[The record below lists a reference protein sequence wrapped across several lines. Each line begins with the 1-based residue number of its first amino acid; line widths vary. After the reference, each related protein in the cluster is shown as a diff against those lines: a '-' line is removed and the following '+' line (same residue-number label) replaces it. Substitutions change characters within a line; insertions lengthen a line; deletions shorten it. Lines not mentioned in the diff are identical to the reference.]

1 MKQLRF
7 SSFRQRLNAAFLA
20 VSLVPVLLCS
30 ALLLQIFR
38 FRMTA
43 DRQQNAEQQLDGAC
57 HAISAVQEGL
67 QEAALTLG
75 GNETVLG
82 ALSGGWEN
90 SASVYSALY
99 NATED
104 VRRFARFE
112 LYDADGT
119 LRYATQAVS
128 GAQSLPVSWGI
139 LKEAA
144 DEDAIVYCASI
155 DPTDLDEPVL
165 RAAARLTRDGR
176 TAGFL
181 VAAFYEGQLRTMLDS
196 LAGAQN
202 ALLVMDGFWHG
213 VYCSQQTQ
221 VQTLS
226 DALREQLLS
235 GRALTGL
242 SDNFVYT
249 ARQEETTGLFLVLQQ
264 PQVFTRGT
272 LRLLYTV
279 SALCALGGVAVSI
292 VLSLQLSRQVF
303 QPIGTLHR
311 AITQVGKNDLEVQ
324 VPVQEG
330 QCDELGEL
338 AQQFNG
344 MVLSLRRNQQALLE
358 NQQALNDA
366 QIRMMQAQL
375 NPHFLCNTLDTMK
388 WISKINQ
395 VPQVALMSTNLA
407 DILRFC
413 ISPDEF
419 VELRRELE
427 ILGRYVEIQR
437 IRLSD
442 SFTFEQDVQEDLL
455 SCLVPKMMLQPLV
468 ENAILHGL
476 SGVQDG
482 KLVVTAREL
491 NGVLEICVLDNGCG
505 FPADML
511 GQYKPPDKQTGHL
524 GLFNVDT
531 ILRKHYGESFGLRL
545 ENRKDGAGA
554 CITARLPV
562 RRRDADAAGAGSRG

>member
-38 FRMTA
+38 LRMTA
-43 DRQQNAEQQLDGAC
+43 DQQQNAGQQLDGAC
-57 HAISAVQEGL
+57 HALFSMQEGL
-67 QEAALTLG
+67 QEAAITLG
-75 GNETVLG
+75 GSETVLG

-99 NATED
+99 DATED

-112 LYDADGT
+112 LYDAEGT
-119 LRYATQAVS
+119 LMYATQTVH
-128 GAQSLPVSWGI
+128 GAQTLPVSWGI

-144 DEDAIVYCASI
+144 DADAIVYSASI

-165 RAAARLTRDGR
+165 RGAVRLTRDGQ

-181 VAAFYEGQLRTMLDS
+181 VAAFYETQLRAMFDS

-202 ALLVMDGFWHG
+202 EILLMDGFWRG
-213 VYCSQQTQ
+213 VYCSQQAQ

-226 DALREQLLS
+226 YALREQLLH
-235 GRALTGL
+235 GKALTGL

-249 ARQEETTGLFLVLQQ
+249 ARQDEATGLFLVLQQ

-292 VLSLQLSRQVF
+292 ALSLRLSRQMF

-311 AITQVGKNDLEVQ
+311 AITQVGRNDLEVQ

-344 MVLSLRRNQQALLE
+344 MVLSLRRNQQALLQ

-419 VELRRELE
+419 VELRQELA

-442 SFTFEQDVQEDLL
+442 SFTFAQDVPEELL
-455 SCLVPKMMLQPLV
+455 SCMVPKMMLQPLA

-482 KLVVTAREL
+482 RLTVTAREEG
-491 NGVLEICVLDNGCG
+491 GVLEICVLDNGCG
-505 FPADML
+505 FPAEML
-511 GQYKPPDKQTGHL
+511 GPYQAPEQQTGHL

-554 CITARLPV
+554 CITARLPM
-562 RRRDADAAGAGSRG
+562 RRRDADAAGAGC

>member
-38 FRMTA
+38 LRMTA
-43 DRQQNAEQQLDGAC
+43 DQQQNAEQQLDGAC
-57 HAISAVQEGL
+57 HALSSMQEGL
-67 QEAALTLG
+67 QEAASTLG
-75 GNETVLG
+75 GSETVLG

-99 NATED
+99 DATED

-112 LYDADGT
+112 LYDAEGT
-119 LRYATQAVS
+119 LMYATQTVH
-128 GAQSLPVSWGI
+128 GAQTLPVSWGI

-144 DEDAIVYCASI
+144 DADAIVYSASI

-165 RAAARLTRDGR
+165 RGAVRLTRDGQ

-181 VAAFYEGQLRTMLDS
+181 VAAFYETQLRAMFDS

-202 ALLVMDGFWHG
+202 EILLMDGFWRG
-213 VYCSQQTQ
+213 VYCSQQAQ

-226 DALREQLLS
+226 YALRGQLLH
-235 GRALTGL
+235 GKALTGL

-249 ARQEETTGLFLVLQQ
+249 ARQDEATGLFLVLQQ

-292 VLSLQLSRQVF
+292 ALSLRLSRQMF

-311 AITQVGKNDLEVQ
+311 AITQVGRNDLEVQ

-344 MVLSLRRNQQALLE
+344 MVLSLRRNQQALLQ

-419 VELRRELE
+419 VELRQELA

-442 SFTFEQDVQEDLL
+442 SFTFAQDVPEELL
-455 SCLVPKMMLQPLV
+455 SCMVPKMMLQPLA

-482 KLVVTAREL
+482 RLTVTARESD
-491 NGVLEICVLDNGCG
+491 GVLEICVLDNGCG
-505 FPADML
+505 FPAEML
-511 GQYKPPDKQTGHL
+511 GPYQAPEQQTGHL

-531 ILRKHYGESFGLRL
+531 ILRKHYGERFGLRL

-554 CITARLPV
+554 CITARLPM
-562 RRRDADAAGAGSRG
+562 RRRDADAAGAGC

>member
-38 FRMTA
+38 LRMTA
-43 DRQQNAEQQLDGAC
+43 DQQQNAGQQLDGAC
-57 HAISAVQEGL
+57 HALFSMQEGL
-67 QEAALTLG
+67 QEAAITLG
-75 GNETVLG
+75 GSETVLG

-99 NATED
+99 DATED

-112 LYDADGT
+112 LYDAEGT
-119 LRYATQAVS
+119 LMYATQTVH
-128 GAQSLPVSWGI
+128 GAQTLPVSWGI

-144 DEDAIVYCASI
+144 DADAIVYSASI

-165 RAAARLTRDGR
+165 RGAVRLTRDGQ

-181 VAAFYEGQLRTMLDS
+181 VAAFYETQLRAMFDS

-202 ALLVMDGFWHG
+202 EILLMDGFWRG
-213 VYCSQQTQ
+213 VYCSQQAQ

-226 DALREQLLS
+226 YALREQLLH
-235 GRALTGL
+235 GKALTGL

-249 ARQEETTGLFLVLQQ
+249 ARQDEATGLFLVLQQ

-292 VLSLQLSRQVF
+292 ALSLRLSRQMF

-311 AITQVGKNDLEVQ
+311 AITQVGRNDLEVQ

-344 MVLSLRRNQQALLE
+344 MVLSLRRNQQALLQ

-375 NPHFLCNTLDTMK
+375 NPHFLCNTFDTMK

-419 VELRRELE
+419 VELRQELA

-442 SFTFEQDVQEDLL
+442 SFTFAQDVPEELL
-455 SCLVPKMMLQPLV
+455 SCMVPKMMLQPLA

-476 SGVQDG
+476 SGVQEG
-482 KLVVTAREL
+482 RLTVTAREEG
-491 NGVLEICVLDNGCG
+491 GVLEICVLDNGCG

-511 GQYKPPDKQTGHL
+511 GPYQAPEQQTGHL

-531 ILRKHYGESFGLRL
+531 ILRKHYGERFGLRL

-554 CITARLPV
+554 CITARLPM
-562 RRRDADAAGAGSRG
+562 RRRDADAAGAGC

>member
-38 FRMTA
+38 LRMTA
-43 DRQQNAEQQLDGAC
+43 DQQQNAGQQLDGAC
-57 HAISAVQEGL
+57 HALFSMQEGL
-67 QEAALTLG
+67 QEAAITLG
-75 GNETVLG
+75 GSETVLG

-99 NATED
+99 DATED
-104 VRRFARFE
+104 VRRFARIE

-119 LRYATQAVS
+119 LRYATQTVL
-128 GAQSLPVSWGI
+128 GAQTLPVSWGI

-144 DEDAIVYCASI
+144 DADAIVYSASI

-165 RAAARLTRDGR
+165 RGAVRLTRDGQ

-181 VAAFYEGQLRTMLDS
+181 VAAFYETQLRAMFDS

-202 ALLVMDGFWHG
+202 EILLMDGFWRG
-213 VYCSQQTQ
+213 VYCSQQAQ

-226 DALREQLLS
+226 YALRGQLLH
-235 GRALTGL
+235 GKALTGL

-249 ARQEETTGLFLVLQQ
+249 ARQDEATGLFLVLQQ

-292 VLSLQLSRQVF
+292 ALSLRLSRQMF

-311 AITQVGKNDLEVQ
+311 AITQVGRNDLEVQ

-344 MVLSLRRNQQALLE
+344 MVLSLRRNQQALLQ

-419 VELRRELE
+419 VELRQELA

-442 SFTFEQDVQEDLL
+442 SFTFAQDVPEELL
-455 SCLVPKMMLQPLV
+455 SCMVPKMMLQPLA

-482 KLVVTAREL
+482 RLTVTAREEG
-491 NGVLEICVLDNGCG
+491 GVLEICVLDNGCG
-505 FPADML
+505 FPAEML
-511 GQYKPPDKQTGHL
+511 GPYQAPEQQTGHL

-554 CITARLPV
+554 CITARLPM
-562 RRRDADAAGAGSRG
+562 RRRDADAAGAGC

>member
-38 FRMTA
+38 LRMTA
-43 DRQQNAEQQLDGAC
+43 DQQQNAEQQLDGAC
-57 HAISAVQEGL
+57 HALSSMQEGL
-67 QEAALTLG
+67 QEAAITLG
-75 GNETVLG
+75 GSETVLG

-99 NATED
+99 DATED

-112 LYDADGT
+112 LYDAEGT
-119 LRYATQAVS
+119 LMYATQTVH
-128 GAQSLPVSWGI
+128 GAQTLPVSWGI

-144 DEDAIVYCASI
+144 DRDTIVYSASI

-165 RAAARLTRDGR
+165 RGAVRLTRDGQ

-181 VAAFYEGQLRTMLDS
+181 VAAFYETQLRAMFDS

-202 ALLVMDGFWHG
+202 EILVMDGFWRG
-213 VYCSQQTQ
+213 VYCSQQAQ

-226 DALREQLLS
+226 SALRGQLLH
-235 GRALTGL
+235 GKALTGL

-249 ARQEETTGLFLVLQQ
+249 ARQDEATGLFLVLQQ

-292 VLSLQLSRQVF
+292 ALSLRLSRQMF

-344 MVLSLRRNQQALLE
+344 MVLSLRRNQQALLQ

-419 VELRRELE
+419 VELRQELA

-442 SFTFEQDVQEDLL
+442 SFTFAQDVPEELL
-455 SCLVPKMMLQPLV
+455 SCMVPKMMLQPLA

-482 KLVVTAREL
+482 RLTVTARESD
-491 NGVLEICVLDNGCG
+491 GVLEICVLDNGCG
-505 FPADML
+505 FPAEML
-511 GQYKPPDKQTGHL
+511 GPYQAPERQTGHL

-545 ENRKDGAGA
+545 GNRKDGAGA
-554 CITARLPV
+554 CITARIPM
-562 RRRDADAAGAGSRG
+562 RRREADAAGAGC

>member
-38 FRMTA
+38 LRMTA
-43 DRQQNAEQQLDGAC
+43 DQQQNAEQQLDGAC
-57 HAISAVQEGL
+57 HALSSMQEGL
-67 QEAALTLG
+67 QEAASTLG
-75 GNETVLG
+75 GSETVLG

-99 NATED
+99 DATED

-112 LYDADGT
+112 LYDAEGT
-119 LRYATQAVS
+119 LMYATQTVH
-128 GAQSLPVSWGI
+128 GAQTLPVSWGI

-144 DEDAIVYCASI
+144 DADAIVYSASI

-165 RAAARLTRDGR
+165 RGAVRLTRDGQ

-181 VAAFYEGQLRTMLDS
+181 VAAFYETQLRAMFDS

-202 ALLVMDGFWHG
+202 EILLMDGFWRG
-213 VYCSQQTQ
+213 VYCSQQAQ

-226 DALREQLLS
+226 YALREQLLH
-235 GRALTGL
+235 GKALTGL

-249 ARQEETTGLFLVLQQ
+249 ARQDEATGLFLVLQQ

-292 VLSLQLSRQVF
+292 ALSLRLSRQMF

-311 AITQVGKNDLEVQ
+311 AITQVGRNDLEVQ

-344 MVLSLRRNQQALLE
+344 MVLSLRRNQQALLQ

-419 VELRRELE
+419 VELRQELA

-442 SFTFEQDVQEDLL
+442 SFTFAQDVPEELL
-455 SCLVPKMMLQPLV
+455 SCMVPKMMLQPLA

-476 SGVQDG
+476 SGVQEG
-482 KLVVTAREL
+482 RLTVTAREEG
-491 NGVLEICVLDNGCG
+491 GVLEICVLDNGCG

-511 GQYKPPDKQTGHL
+511 GPYQAPEQQTGHL

-531 ILRKHYGESFGLRL
+531 ILRKHYGERFGLRL

-554 CITARLPV
+554 CITARLPM
-562 RRRDADAAGAGSRG
+562 RRRDADAAGAGC

>member
-38 FRMTA
+38 LRMTA
-43 DRQQNAEQQLDGAC
+43 DQQQNAEQQLDGAC
-57 HAISAVQEGL
+57 HALFSMQEGL
-67 QEAALTLG
+67 QEAAITIG
-75 GNETVLG
+75 GSETVLG

-99 NATED
+99 DATED

-112 LYDADGT
+112 LYDAEGT
-119 LRYATQAVS
+119 LMYATQTVH
-128 GAQSLPVSWGI
+128 GAQTLPVSWGI

-144 DEDAIVYCASI
+144 DADAIVYSASI

-165 RAAARLTRDGR
+165 RGAVRLTRDGQ

-181 VAAFYEGQLRTMLDS
+181 VAAFYETQLRAMFDS

-202 ALLVMDGFWHG
+202 EILLMDGFWRG
-213 VYCSQQTQ
+213 VYCSQQAQ

-226 DALREQLLS
+226 YALREQLLH
-235 GRALTGL
+235 GKALTGL

-249 ARQEETTGLFLVLQQ
+249 ARQDEATGLFLVLQQ

-292 VLSLQLSRQVF
+292 ALSLRLSRQMF

-311 AITQVGKNDLEVQ
+311 AITQVGRNDLEVQ

-344 MVLSLRRNQQALLE
+344 MVLSLRRNQQALLQ

-419 VELRRELE
+419 VELRQELA

-442 SFTFEQDVQEDLL
+442 SFTFAQDVPEELL
-455 SCLVPKMMLQPLV
+455 SCMVPKMMLQPLA

-476 SGVQDG
+476 SGVQEG
-482 KLVVTAREL
+482 RLTVTAREEG
-491 NGVLEICVLDNGCG
+491 GVLEICVLDNGCG

-511 GQYKPPDKQTGHL
+511 GPYQAPEQQTGHL

-545 ENRKDGAGA
+545 GNRKDGAGA
-554 CITARLPV
+554 CITARLPM
-562 RRRDADAAGAGSRG
+562 RRRDADAAGAGC

>member
-38 FRMTA
+38 LRMTA
-43 DRQQNAEQQLDGAC
+43 DQQQNAEQQLDGAC
-57 HAISAVQEGL
+57 HALFSMQEGL
-67 QEAALTLG
+67 QEAAITLG
-75 GNETVLG
+75 GSETVLG

-99 NATED
+99 DATED

-112 LYDADGT
+112 LYDAEGT
-119 LRYATQAVS
+119 LMYATQTVH
-128 GAQSLPVSWGI
+128 GAQTLPVSWGI

-144 DEDAIVYCASI
+144 DRDTIVYSASI

-165 RAAARLTRDGR
+165 RGAVRLTRDGQ

-181 VAAFYEGQLRTMLDS
+181 VAAFYETQLRAMFDS

-202 ALLVMDGFWHG
+202 EILLMDGFWRG
-213 VYCSQQTQ
+213 VYCSQQAQ

-226 DALREQLLS
+226 SALRGQLLH
-235 GRALTGL
+235 GKALTGL

-249 ARQEETTGLFLVLQQ
+249 ARQDEATGLFLVLQQ

-292 VLSLQLSRQVF
+292 ALSLRLSRQMF

-311 AITQVGKNDLEVQ
+311 AITQVGRNDLEVQ

-344 MVLSLRRNQQALLE
+344 MVLSLRRNQQALLK

-419 VELRRELE
+419 VELRQELA

-442 SFTFEQDVQEDLL
+442 SFTFAQDVPDALL
-455 SCLVPKMMLQPLV
+455 SCLVPKMMLQPLA

-482 KLVVTAREL
+482 RLTVTAREEG
-491 NGVLEICVLDNGCG
+491 GVLEICVLDNGCG
-505 FPADML
+505 FPAEML
-511 GQYKPPDKQTGHL
+511 GPYQAPEQQTGHL

-531 ILRKHYGESFGLRL
+531 ILRKHYGERFGLRL

-554 CITARLPV
+554 CITARLPM
-562 RRRDADAAGAGSRG
+562 RRRDADAAGAGC

>member
-38 FRMTA
+38 LRMTA
-43 DRQQNAEQQLDGAC
+43 DQQQNAEQQLDGAC
-57 HAISAVQEGL
+57 HALSSMQEGL
-67 QEAALTLG
+67 QEAAITLG
-75 GNETVLG
+75 GSETVLG

-99 NATED
+99 DATED

-112 LYDADGT
+112 LYDAEGT
-119 LRYATQAVS
+119 LMYATQTVH
-128 GAQSLPVSWGI
+128 GAQTLPVSWGI

-144 DEDAIVYCASI
+144 DADAIVYSASI

-165 RAAARLTRDGR
+165 RGAVRLTRDGQ

-181 VAAFYEGQLRTMLDS
+181 VAAFYETQLRAMFDS

-202 ALLVMDGFWHG
+202 EILLMDGFWRG
-213 VYCSQQTQ
+213 VYCSQQAQ

-226 DALREQLLS
+226 YALREQLLH
-235 GRALTGL
+235 GKALTGL

-249 ARQEETTGLFLVLQQ
+249 ARQDEATGLFLVLQQ

-292 VLSLQLSRQVF
+292 ALSLRLSRQMF

-311 AITQVGKNDLEVQ
+311 AITQVGRNDLEVQ

-344 MVLSLRRNQQALLE
+344 MVLSLRRNQQALLQ

-419 VELRRELE
+419 VELRQELA

-442 SFTFEQDVQEDLL
+442 SFTFAQDVPDALL
-455 SCLVPKMMLQPLV
+455 SCLVPKMMLQPLA

-476 SGVQDG
+476 SGVQEG
-482 KLVVTAREL
+482 RLTVTAREEG
-491 NGVLEICVLDNGCG
+491 GVLEICVLDNGCG

-511 GQYKPPDKQTGHL
+511 GPYQAPEQQTGHL

-545 ENRKDGAGA
+545 GNRKDGAGA
-554 CITARLPV
+554 CITARLPM
-562 RRRDADAAGAGSRG
+562 RRRDADAAGAGC

>member
-38 FRMTA
+38 LRMTA
-43 DRQQNAEQQLDGAC
+43 DQQQNAEQQLDGAC
-57 HAISAVQEGL
+57 HALSSMQEGL
-67 QEAALTLG
+67 QEAASTLG
-75 GNETVLG
+75 GSETVLG

-99 NATED
+99 DATED

-112 LYDADGT
+112 LYDAEGT
-119 LRYATQAVS
+119 LMYATQTVH
-128 GAQSLPVSWGI
+128 GAQTLPVSWGI

-144 DEDAIVYCASI
+144 DRDTIVYSASI

-165 RAAARLTRDGR
+165 RGAVRLTRDGQ

-181 VAAFYEGQLRTMLDS
+181 VAAFYETQLRAMFDS

-202 ALLVMDGFWHG
+202 ELLVMDGFWRG
-213 VYCSQQTQ
+213 VYCSQQAQ

-226 DALREQLLS
+226 YALREQLLH
-235 GRALTGL
+235 GKALTGL

-249 ARQEETTGLFLVLQQ
+249 ARQDEATGLFLVLQQ

-292 VLSLQLSRQVF
+292 ALSLRLSRQMF

-311 AITQVGKNDLEVQ
+311 AITQVGRNDLEVQ

-344 MVLSLRRNQQALLE
+344 MVLSLRRNQQALLQ

-419 VELRRELE
+419 VELRQELA

-442 SFTFEQDVQEDLL
+442 SFTFAQDVPEELL
-455 SCLVPKMMLQPLV
+455 SCMVPKMMLQPLA

-482 KLVVTAREL
+482 RLTVTAREEG
-491 NGVLEICVLDNGCG
+491 GVLEICVLDNGCG
-505 FPADML
+505 FPAEML
-511 GQYKPPDKQTGHL
+511 GPYQAPEQQTGHL

-531 ILRKHYGESFGLRL
+531 ILRKHYGERFGLRL

-554 CITARLPV
+554 CITARLPM
-562 RRRDADAAGAGSRG
+562 RRRDADAAGAGC

>member
-1 MKQLRF
+1 MKQLQF

-57 HAISAVQEGL
+57 HALSVVQEGL
-67 QEAALTLG
+67 QEAAQTLG
-75 GNETVLG
+75 RSETVIG

-99 NATED
+99 TATEE
-104 VRRFARFE
+104 VRRFAQFA
-112 LYDADGT
+112 LYDAEGT
-119 LRYATQAVS
+119 LRYSTQTAP
-128 GAQSLPVSWGI
+128 GARTLSVSWGVF
-139 LKEAA
+139 KEAA
-144 DEDAIVYCASI
+144 DEDGIVYCASI
-155 DPTDLDEPVL
+155 DPTDLDEPIL
-165 RAAARLTRDGR
+165 RAAARLTQGGQ
-176 TAGFL
+176 TVGFF
-181 VAAFYEGQLRTMLDS
+181 VASFYEAQFRAMLDA

-213 VYCSQQTQ
+213 IYCSQQAQ

-226 DALREQLLS
+226 NALRGQLLR
-235 GRALTGL
+235 GKALTGL

-249 ARQEETTGLFLVLQQ
+249 ARQEQTTGLFFVLQQ

-311 AITQVGKNDLEVQ
+311 AITQVGRNDLEVQ
-324 VPVQEG
+324 VPVREG

-442 SFTFEQDVQEDLL
+442 SFTFEQDVPERLL
-455 SCLVPKMMLQPLV
+455 SCMVPKMMLQPLA

-482 KLVVTAREL
+482 RLTVTAREED
-491 NGVLEICVLDNGCG
+491 GVLEICVLDNGCG
-505 FPADML
+505 FPAELL
-511 GQYKPPDKQTGHL
+511 GQYKPPEKQTGHL

-554 CITARLPV
+554 CIAARLPA
-562 RRRDADAAGAGSRG
+562 RRRDTDAAGTGGRG

>member
-38 FRMTA
+38 LRMTA
-43 DRQQNAEQQLDGAC
+43 DQQQNAEQQLDGAC
-57 HAISAVQEGL
+57 HALFSMQEGL
-67 QEAALTLG
+67 QEAASTLG
-75 GNETVLG
+75 GSETVLG

-99 NATED
+99 DATED

-112 LYDADGT
+112 LYDAEGT
-119 LRYATQAVS
+119 LMYATQTVH
-128 GAQSLPVSWGI
+128 GAQTLPVSWGI

-144 DEDAIVYCASI
+144 DRDTIVYSASI

-165 RAAARLTRDGR
+165 RGAVRLTRDGQ

-181 VAAFYEGQLRTMLDS
+181 VAAFYETQLRAMFDS

-202 ALLVMDGFWHG
+202 EILLMDGFWRG
-213 VYCSQQTQ
+213 VYCSQQAQ

-226 DALREQLLS
+226 SALRGQLLH
-235 GRALTGL
+235 GKALTGQT
-242 SDNFVYT
+242 DNFVYT
-249 ARQEETTGLFLVLQQ
+249 ARQDEATGLFLVLQQ

-292 VLSLQLSRQVF
+292 ALSLRLSRQMF

-311 AITQVGKNDLEVQ
+311 AITQVGRNDLEVQ

-344 MVLSLRRNQQALLE
+344 MVLSLRRNQQALLK

-419 VELRRELE
+419 VELRQELA

-442 SFTFEQDVQEDLL
+442 SFTFAQDVPDALL
-455 SCLVPKMMLQPLV
+455 SCLVPKMMLQPLA

-482 KLVVTAREL
+482 RLTVTAREEG
-491 NGVLEICVLDNGCG
+491 GVLEICVLDNGCG
-505 FPADML
+505 FPAEML
-511 GQYKPPDKQTGHL
+511 GPYQAPEQQTGHL

-531 ILRKHYGESFGLRL
+531 ILRKHYGERFGLRL

-554 CITARLPV
+554 CITARLPM
-562 RRRDADAAGAGSRG
+562 RRRDADAAGAGC

>member
-38 FRMTA
+38 LRMTA
-43 DRQQNAEQQLDGAC
+43 DQQQNAEQQLDGAC
-57 HAISAVQEGL
+57 HALFSMQEGL
-67 QEAALTLG
+67 QEAASTLG
-75 GNETVLG
+75 GSETVLG

-99 NATED
+99 DATED

-112 LYDADGT
+112 LYDAEGT
-119 LRYATQAVS
+119 LRYATQTVL
-128 GAQSLPVSWGI
+128 GAQTLPVSWGI

-144 DEDAIVYCASI
+144 DRDTIVYSASI

-165 RAAARLTRDGR
+165 RGAVRLTRDGQ

-181 VAAFYEGQLRTMLDS
+181 VAAFYETQLRAMFDS

-202 ALLVMDGFWHG
+202 EILLMDGFWRG
-213 VYCSQQTQ
+213 VYCSQQAQ

-226 DALREQLLS
+226 YALREQLLH
-235 GRALTGL
+235 GKALTGL

-249 ARQEETTGLFLVLQQ
+249 ARQDEATGLFLVLQQ

-292 VLSLQLSRQVF
+292 ALSLRLSRQMF

-419 VELRRELE
+419 VELRQELA

-442 SFTFEQDVQEDLL
+442 SFTFAQDVPEGLL
-455 SCLVPKMMLQPLV
+455 SCLVPKMMLQPLA

-482 KLVVTAREL
+482 RLTVTAREEG
-491 NGVLEICVLDNGCG
+491 GVLEICVLDNGCG

-511 GQYKPPDKQTGHL
+511 GPYQAPEQQTGHL

-545 ENRKDGAGA
+545 GNRKDGAGA
-554 CITARLPV
+554 CITARLPM
-562 RRRDADAAGAGSRG
+562 RRRDADAAGAGC

>member
-38 FRMTA
+38 LRMTA
-43 DRQQNAEQQLDGAC
+43 DQQQNAGQQLDGAC
-57 HAISAVQEGL
+57 HALFSMQEGL
-67 QEAALTLG
+67 QEAAITLG
-75 GNETVLG
+75 GSETVLG

-99 NATED
+99 DATED

-112 LYDADGT
+112 LYDAEGT
-119 LRYATQAVS
+119 LMYATQTVH
-128 GAQSLPVSWGI
+128 GAQTLPVSWGI

-144 DEDAIVYCASI
+144 DADAIVYSASI
-155 DPTDLDEPVL
+155 DPTDLDAPVL
-165 RAAARLTRDGR
+165 RGAVRLTRDGQ

-181 VAAFYEGQLRTMLDS
+181 VAAFYETQLRAMFDS

-202 ALLVMDGFWHG
+202 EILLMDGFWRG
-213 VYCSQQTQ
+213 VYCSQQAQ

-226 DALREQLLS
+226 YALREQLLH
-235 GRALTGL
+235 GKALTGL

-249 ARQEETTGLFLVLQQ
+249 ARQDEATGLFLVLQQ

-292 VLSLQLSRQVF
+292 ALSLRLSRQMF

-311 AITQVGKNDLEVQ
+311 AITQVGRNDLEVQ

-344 MVLSLRRNQQALLE
+344 MVLSLRRNQQALLQ

-419 VELRRELE
+419 VELRQELA

-442 SFTFEQDVQEDLL
+442 SFTFAQDVPDALL
-455 SCLVPKMMLQPLV
+455 SCLVPKMMLQPLA

-482 KLVVTAREL
+482 RLTVTAREEG
-491 NGVLEICVLDNGCG
+491 GVLEICVLDNGCG

-511 GQYKPPDKQTGHL
+511 GPYQAPEQQTGHL

-545 ENRKDGAGA
+545 GNRKDGAGA
-554 CITARLPV
+554 CITARLPM
-562 RRRDADAAGAGSRG
+562 RRRDADAAGAGC

>member
-38 FRMTA
+38 LRMTA
-43 DRQQNAEQQLDGAC
+43 DQQQNAGQQLDGAC
-57 HAISAVQEGL
+57 HALFSMQEGL
-67 QEAALTLG
+67 QEAASTLG
-75 GNETVLG
+75 GSETVLG

-99 NATED
+99 DATED

-112 LYDADGT
+112 LYDAEGT
-119 LRYATQAVS
+119 LRYATQTVH
-128 GAQSLPVSWGI
+128 GAQTLPVSWGI

-144 DEDAIVYCASI
+144 DADAIVYSASI

-165 RAAARLTRDGR
+165 RGAVRLTRDGQ

-181 VAAFYEGQLRTMLDS
+181 VAAFYETQLRAMFDS

-202 ALLVMDGFWHG
+202 EILLMDGFWRG
-213 VYCSQQTQ
+213 VYCSQQAQ

-226 DALREQLLS
+226 YALREQLLH
-235 GRALTGL
+235 GKALTGL

-249 ARQEETTGLFLVLQQ
+249 ARQDEATGLFLVLQQ

-292 VLSLQLSRQVF
+292 ALSLRLSRQMF

-311 AITQVGKNDLEVQ
+311 AITQVGRNDLEVQ

-344 MVLSLRRNQQALLE
+344 MVLSLRRNQQALLQ

-419 VELRRELE
+419 VELRQELA

-442 SFTFEQDVQEDLL
+442 SFTFAQDVPDALL
-455 SCLVPKMMLQPLV
+455 SCLVPKMMLQPLA

-482 KLVVTAREL
+482 RLTVTAREEG
-491 NGVLEICVLDNGCG
+491 GVLEICVLDNGCG
-505 FPADML
+505 FPAEML
-511 GQYKPPDKQTGHL
+511 GPYQAPEQQTGHL

-545 ENRKDGAGA
+545 GNRKDGAGA
-554 CITARLPV
+554 CITARLPM
-562 RRRDADAAGAGSRG
+562 RRRDADAAGAGC

>member
-38 FRMTA
+38 LRMTA
-43 DRQQNAEQQLDGAC
+43 DQQQNAGQQLDGAC
-57 HAISAVQEGL
+57 HALFSMQEGL
-67 QEAALTLG
+67 QEAASTLG
-75 GNETVLG
+75 GSETVLG

-99 NATED
+99 DATED

-112 LYDADGT
+112 LYDAEGT
-119 LRYATQAVS
+119 LMYATQTVH
-128 GAQSLPVSWGI
+128 GAQTLPVSWGI

-144 DEDAIVYCASI
+144 DADAIVYSASI

-165 RAAARLTRDGR
+165 RGAVRLTRDGQ

-181 VAAFYEGQLRTMLDS
+181 VAAFYETQLRAMFDS

-202 ALLVMDGFWHG
+202 ELLVMDGFWRG
-213 VYCSQQTQ
+213 VYCSQQAQ

-226 DALREQLLS
+226 YALREQLLH
-235 GRALTGL
+235 GKALTGL

-249 ARQEETTGLFLVLQQ
+249 ARQDEATGLFLVLQQ

-292 VLSLQLSRQVF
+292 ALSLRLSRQMF

-311 AITQVGKNDLEVQ
+311 AITQVGRNDLEVQ

-344 MVLSLRRNQQALLE
+344 MVLSLRRNQQALLQ

-419 VELRRELE
+419 VELRQELA

-442 SFTFEQDVQEDLL
+442 SFTFAQDVPEELL
-455 SCLVPKMMLQPLV
+455 SCMVPKMMLQPLA

-476 SGVQDG
+476 SGVQEG
-482 KLVVTAREL
+482 RLTVTAREEG
-491 NGVLEICVLDNGCG
+491 GVLEICVLDNGCG

-511 GQYKPPDKQTGHL
+511 GPYQAPEQQTGHL

-531 ILRKHYGESFGLRL
+531 ILRKHYGERFGLRL

-554 CITARLPV
+554 CITARLPM
-562 RRRDADAAGAGSRG
+562 RRRDADAAGAGC